1 MSKFIP
7 DYVFDSIYD
16 ITPEI
21 LQSHGIRA
29 ALIDLDGTM
38 VSHKTAL
45 PTEEVAA
52 FLRRLEG
59 NGIHVVVFSN
69 NNANRV
75 GTFCEPLGVDFI
87 SRAHKPFARA
97 YAQAVEKLGLPIDQI
112 AVIGDQ
118 IYTDVFGGNR
128 AGALTCYVETLDRR
142 FFWINVRYQLERGFI
157 ARGRRRMEARAHHA
171 LPEIPSPSQPPA
183 SRKARTRP
191 HGSRR
196 WALPPSSISA
206 AAACAAAR
214 RPR

>member
-16 ITPEI
+16 ITPGI

-52 FLRRLEG
+52 FIRRLED

-118 IYTDVFGGNR
+118 IYTDVFGGIDGDGPQGIVGIHTGFHGHAGIEGQVVQRGNR
-128 AGALTCYVETLDRR
+128 CIGNNGNMAASFCQDAWSGPA
-142 FFWINVRYQLERGFI
+142 FI
-157 ARGRRRMEARAHHA
+157 
-171 LPEIPSPSQPPA
+171 
-183 SRKARTRP
+183 
-191 HGSRR
+191 
-196 WALPPSSISA
+196 
-206 AAACAAAR
+206 
-214 RPR
+214 